1 MLPVEILLILDIFK
15 QPLNRLLQLLVLT
28 DQALHRSILILNKM
42 TKITVEKEMG
52 KKIER
57 EG

>member
-1 MLPVEILLILDIFK
+1 MLSVEILLILDIFK
-15 QPLNRLLQLLVLT
+15 QSFNRLLQLLVLT